1 MLSKDREHSCVMVL
15 VPEWF
20 ARPVIEGMRDR
31 HMEFK
36 TSGETAIGRRVAF
49 SQVIRHPVVKAMGV
63 VAIALAVAN
72 CSQNRAGGI
81 DKKYGVRA
89 SPRVIAEGQ
98 AVPKGGGRSLVGKP
112 YVIAGRT
119 YVPQHSPNYSA
130 VGLASWYGSAF
141 HGRLTANG
149 EVFDRY
155 SIAAAHPTMP
165 LPSYA
170 RVTNLKN
177 RKSMIVRVNDRGPYH
192 ANRVMDVSQTVA
204 EALDFKRVGTA
215 NVRVEYVGRAS
226 LNGSDDNVLLASLR
240 SDGLPA
246 QLGQPHKP
254 TMLAKADIPEDTDAA
269 ALQATP
275 VVRGFDTA
283 PAMEPAAPVLEHVQE
298 PLPLPPVRVAFDDDI
313 QPLQPVL
320 LNATPSMIPL
330 PPQRPITL
338 GHAEPV
344 SKQQVASLSYLP
356 SEHQGAGSHSH
367 INAPFSSTSTKGFV
381 PLKK

>member
-1 MLSKDREHSCVMVL
+1 MLPEDRGHSCAMVL

-63 VAIALAVAN
+63 VAIALTVAN

-89 SPRVIAEGQ
+89 SPRVTAEGQ

-254 TMLAKADIPEDTDAA
+254 TMLAKADIPEDT
-269 ALQATP
+269 
-275 VVRGFDTA
+275 
-283 PAMEPAAPVLEHVQE
+283 QE

-338 GHAEPV
+338 SHAEPV

-356 SEHQGAGSHSH
+356 SEHQGAGFHSH